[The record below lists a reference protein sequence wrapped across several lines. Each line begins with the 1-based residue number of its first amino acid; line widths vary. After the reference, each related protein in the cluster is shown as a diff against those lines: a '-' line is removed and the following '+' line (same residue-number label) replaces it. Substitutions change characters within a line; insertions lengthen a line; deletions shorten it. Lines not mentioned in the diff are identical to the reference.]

1 MDFRFLKPSPFIQA
15 YIKQY
20 IFYDIGKHYIP
31 ESIKFIPSGN
41 PIMVFNL
48 GDAFHIYNQQ
58 HRDGLLESGNII
70 VGQQDSYY
78 LLSPGKRLTNFCIIF
93 QPTGFY
99 RLFNNDTREIINDSV
114 SVELMMKHGLF
125 RKIQEVKVTSLEP
138 DFIVAKLEE
147 MFYKQLL
154 FSHKKHP
161 YIEHSI
167 DLIHRTKGMTTIREL
182 AEHSN
187 TCERNYRRRFTEIAG
202 ISPKKY
208 IQIIRLQNIFHT
220 VSSSNPDKINWC
232 DFSYNMGYY
241 DQMHFIK
248 EFKKFCG
255 ASPGKYFSDYNKDEK
270 ALERDLIRVTY

>member
-1 MDFRFLKPSPFIQA
+1 MNFRFLKPSFFLQN

-20 IFYDIGKHYIP
+20 VFYDMTKNFIP

-41 PIMVFNL
+41 PFLVFNL
-48 GDAFHIYNQQ
+48 GDDFHIYNQQ
-58 HRDGLLESGNII
+58 HRDGLRESGNII

-78 LLSPGKRLTNFCIIF
+78 LLSPGKRLINFCIIF

-99 RLFNNDTREIINDSV
+99 RLFNKQSKEIMNDSV
-114 SVELMMKHGLF
+114 SVELIMKHELF
-125 RKIQEVKVTSLEP
+125 RKIQELKATTPEP
-138 DFIVAKLEE
+138 EFIVAKLEE
-147 MFYKQLL
+147 MFCKQLL
-154 FSHKKHP
+154 FNHKIHT

-167 DLIHRTKGMTTIREL
+167 DLIHKTKGMTTIKDL
-182 AEHSN
+182 ADNSN

-220 VSSSNPDKINWC
+220 VSSSNSDKINWC

-255 ASPGKYFSDYNKDEK
+255 ESPGKYFSDYNKDEK
-270 ALERDLIRVTY
+270 MLERDLIRVTH

>member
-1 MDFRFLKPSPFIQA
+1 MDEDF
-15 YIKQY
+15 
-20 IFYDIGKHYIP
+20 IP

-41 PIMVFNL
+41 PFLVFNL
-48 GDAFHIYNQQ
+48 GDDFHIYNQQ
-58 HRDGLLESGNII
+58 HREGLRESGNII

-78 LLSPGKRLTNFCIIF
+78 LLSPGKRLINFCIIF

-99 RLFNNDTREIINDSV
+99 RLFKNSIGELINNSV
-114 SVELMMKHGLF
+114 TVELILKHKLF
-125 RKIQEVKVTSLEP
+125 SNLQSVRSTAIKPEL
-138 DFIVAKLEE
+138 IVAELEDI
-147 MFYKQLL
+147 FCKQMLYN
-154 FSHKKHP
+154 HKKHT

-167 DLIHRTKGMTTIREL
+167 DLIHKTKGMTTIREL
-182 AEHSN
+182 ADNSN

-220 VSSSNPDKINWC
+220 VSSTNSDKINWC

-255 ASPGKYFSDYNKDEK
+255 ESPGKYFSDYNKDEK
-270 ALERDLIRVTY
+270 TIERDLIRVTY

>member
-1 MDFRFLKPSPFIQA
+1 MNFRFLKPSFFLQD

-20 IFYDIGKHYIP
+20 VFYDIDDFKQ

-41 PIMVFNL
+41 PFMVFNL
-48 GDAFHIYNQQ
+48 SDDFHIFNHQ
-58 HRDGLLESGNII
+58 HQDGLRESGNII

-78 LLSPGKRLTNFCIIF
+78 LLSPGKRIINFCIIF

-99 RLFNNDTREIINDSV
+99 RLFNNNIREIINNSASV
-114 SVELMMKHGLF
+114 DLILKHKLFNNIQSIRSASINPEL
-125 RKIQEVKVTSLEP
+125 IVDELES
-138 DFIVAKLEE
+138 
-147 MFYKQLL
+147 MFCKQLL
-154 FSHKKHP
+154 FNHKKHN
-161 YIEHSI
+161 YIEYSI
-167 DLIHRTKGMTTIREL
+167 NLIHRKKGMTTIREL

-187 TCERNYRRRFTEIAG
+187 TCERNYRRRFTELAG

-220 VSSSNPDKINWC
+220 VSSSLSEKINWC

-255 ASPGKYFSDYNKDEK
+255 ESPGKYFSDYNKDEK
-270 ALERDLIRVTY
+270 SLERDLIRVTY